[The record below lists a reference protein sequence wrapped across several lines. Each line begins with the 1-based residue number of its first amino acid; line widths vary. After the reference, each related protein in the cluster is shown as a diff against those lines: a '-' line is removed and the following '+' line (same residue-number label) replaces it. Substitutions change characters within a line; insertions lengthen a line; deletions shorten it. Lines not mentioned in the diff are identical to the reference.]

1 MKVEFQETQYYVSE
15 FERNVNVCIS
25 VELTDGSDSLCP
37 VVFDF
42 NVQVETILYNAGE

>member
-15 FERNVNVCIS
+15 FENVNACIS

-42 NVQVETILYNAGE
+42 NVQVETILYNTGE